1 MSQPHDREEVGLACE
16 EAYHMH
22 EIEAIEGLAH

>member
-1 MSQPHDREEVGLACE
+1 MSHPHGHEKAGLACE
-16 EAYHMH
+16 EACHMH